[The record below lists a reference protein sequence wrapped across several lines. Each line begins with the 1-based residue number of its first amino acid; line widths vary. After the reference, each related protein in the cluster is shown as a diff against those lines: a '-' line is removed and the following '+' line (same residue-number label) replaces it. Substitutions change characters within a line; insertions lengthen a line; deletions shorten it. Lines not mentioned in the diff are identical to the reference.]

1 MNQFL
6 EESKIDVYIN
16 DIQIVADGKAISY
29 NTLSVVSALGED
41 EVRIRVNLNLGIGF
55 GQAWSCDLT
64 EEYVIFNSAYTT

>member
-1 MNQFL
+1 MGIGKSEIEL

-41 EVRIRVNLNLGIGF
+41 EVRIRLFKPRYRVWASMEL
-55 GQAWSCDLT
+55 
-64 EEYVIFNSAYTT
+64 